1 MNRTDIIN
9 HLIERFKYKSYLEIG
24 IDKAENF
31 NKINISAKIAV
42 DPNKATKEYYKHVI
56 NLTSNM
62 FFSITAVKFDI
73 IFIDGLHH
81 NEQVY
86 RDIINSLS
94 HLKENGTIICHDM
107 LPPSEKHQLVP
118 RTQTAWN
125 GDCWK
130 AFVKIHAENK
140 ALEMFTVN
148 TDYGCGII
156 RKGKQELIYP
166 PPNPTFTDFVKNKKE
181 WMNIIS
187 TEQFYEKFS

>member
-31 NKINISAKIAV
+31 NKINVSAKIAV
-42 DPNKATKEYYKHVI
+42 DPNEATKEYYKHVI

-62 FFSITAVKFDI
+62 FFSITTVKFDI

-140 ALEMFTVN
+140 DIEMFTVN

-166 PPNPTFTDFVKNKKE
+166 PPNPTV
-181 WMNIIS
+181 
-187 TEQFYEKFS
+187 